1 MQYSNTPNIYRAIK
15 DIETELDM
23 LEKQARNNKSFRHE
37 NYFYKVL
44 GSATS
49 QIKSLKKKRK
59 CPI

>member
-1 MQYSNTPNIYRAIK
+1 MIK
-15 DIETELDM
+15 DIETELDT

-49 QIKSLKKKRK
+49 QIESLKKKRK